1 MNLHTLKKFII
12 GDEIIGDHD
21 MFGPPD
27 TYMTKIRLYY
37 KDKKGKAVRHNLT
50 IPHNNFYNDIPEKYY
65 LKGTKDRG
73 LYFFY
78 IKVKSKFYPLYVG
91 SGVLSSRIKTRY
103 QKLNPEVRKMYLSFF
118 KTNDLS
124 KKDME
129 ELEKEYIKKLCP
141 ISNISHRSITKI
153 FIENVNA
160 YGQLIKKGLADEI
173 WE

>member
-1 MNLHTLKKFII
+1 MNLHTLKKFTIA
-12 GDEIIGDHD
+12 DEIIGDHD
-21 MFGPPD
+21 IFGPPD
-27 TYMTKIRLYY
+27 TYMTKICLGY
-37 KDKKGKAVRHNLT
+37 KDKKGKFDSHNLT
-50 IPHNNFYNDIPEKYY
+50 VPRNKYYKDIPEKYY
-65 LKGTKDRG
+65 LQGTKDRG

-78 IKVKSKFYPLYVG
+78 IKVKSNFYPLYIG

-124 KKDME
+124 KKNME
-129 ELEKEYIKKLCP
+129 ELEKDYIKKLCP
-141 ISNISHRSITKI
+141 VLNISHRSITKI

-160 YGQLIKKGLADEI
+160 YGQLIKEGLAEEV

>member
-1 MNLHTLKKFII
+1 MNLHKLKKFII

-21 MFGPPD
+21 MFGAPD
-27 TYMTKIRLYY
+27 TYMTKIRLSY
-37 KDKKGKAVRHNLT
+37 KDKKGKVGSHSLT
-50 IPHNNFYNDIPEKYY
+50 VPRNKYYEDIPEKYY
-65 LKGTKDRG
+65 LKGIKDRG

-103 QKLNPEVRKMYLSFF
+103 QKLNPNVRKMYLSFF

-129 ELEKEYIKKLCP
+129 ELEKEYIKKFCP

-153 FIENVNA
+153 FIENAKA
-160 YGQLIKKGLADEI
+160 YGQLIKEGLADEI

>member
-1 MNLHTLKKFII
+1 MNLHKLKKFII

-21 MFGPPD
+21 MFGAPD
-27 TYMTKIRLYY
+27 TYMTKIRLSY
-37 KDKKGKAVRHNLT
+37 KDKKGKVGSHSLT
-50 IPHNNFYNDIPEKYY
+50 VPHNKYYEDIPEKYY
-65 LKGTKDRG
+65 LQGTKDRG

-103 QKLNPEVRKMYLSFF
+103 QKLNPNVRKMYLSFF

-153 FIENVNA
+153 FIENAKA
-160 YGQLIKKGLADEI
+160 YGQLIKEGLADEI

>member
-91 SGVLSSRIKTRY
+91 SGILSSRIKTRY

>member
-91 SGVLSSRIKTRY
+91 SGILSSRIKTRY

-141 ISNISHRSITKI
+141 ISNISHRSITNL

-160 YGQLIKKGLADEI
+160 YGQLIKKRLADEI